1 MKGKW
6 KHLERNKSGS
16 VSLTPEDTD
25 DIYALYNIIS
35 PGDEVESITI
45 R

>member
-6 KHLERNKSGS
+6 RHLDRNKGGY
-16 VSLTPEDTD
+16 VRLTPEDTD
-25 DIYALYNIIS
+25 DIYALYNIIA
-35 PGDEVESITI
+35 PGDEVESMTI